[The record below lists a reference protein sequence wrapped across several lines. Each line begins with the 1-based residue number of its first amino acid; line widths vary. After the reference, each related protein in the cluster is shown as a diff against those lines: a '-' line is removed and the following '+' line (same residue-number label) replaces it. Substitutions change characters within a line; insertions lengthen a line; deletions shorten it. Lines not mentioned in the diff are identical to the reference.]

1 MLHSLSHAQAAT
13 LTGRRFFPRLITPAL
28 AGALNAAFRFSFVA
42 FVVAAAASWLRGGTY
57 R

>member
-1 MLHSLSHAQAAT
+1 VLHSLSHAQAAT